1 MKNLLLKNL
10 GVLMI
15 IIGAVILI
23 ACFMTGNVNDNTIT
37 GSSLLLIIL
46 GLITFI
52 VLNKK
57 ITD

>member
-1 MKNLLLKNL
+1 MKNLFLKNL
-10 GVLMI
+10 GVLII

-23 ACFMTGNVNDNTIT
+23 ACFMTGNVNDNTVT
-37 GSSLLLIIL
+37 GCSL
-46 GLITFI
+46 GLIVVGLIAHI